1 MLRSL
6 LLAFIAVRNI
16 YAPYGV
22 LGCTANL
29 WRLFA
34 VQCRL
39 VLKDENLQVT
49 RANTGGRNRNAGR
62 EINAT
67 APERNEIIEMLEK
80 HGKPLQR
87 KDIVTALKVKSDDS
101 REILRRRLRAMVRD
115 GQLIQTRRN
124 AFGLPAR
131 MDLVKGRISS
141 HRDGFGFLIP
151 DDGGT
156 DLYISSREMRKVL
169 HGDRV
174 LAAVTGTDNKGRR
187 EGMITDVLE
196 RANESIVGRYVEEN
210 GIALVVP
217 DDPRINQDV
226 MVPLKD
232 TLGARPGQ
240 VVVATIVTEPSGRKA
255 PVGKITEI
263 LGQSGAPGMATEIAI
278 RSHGLP
284 HEWPD
289 GVEAA
294 AGAFG
299 DSVPEDMKDGRKD
312 LRDLPLVTID
322 GADARDFDD
331 AVFARKQNKGWRLIV
346 AIAEVSSYVKPG
358 SLLDAEAT
366 HRSTSVYFPSRVIP
380 MLPEALSNGLCSL
393 KPAVDRLCLACE
405 MTVSDDGT
413 VKRSRF
419 VAAVMNSSARLTY
432 QQVADYYETG
442 VLKHHDDMADV
453 KRNLDDLHTLYKTL
467 SAARLKRG
475 AIGFESTEYGFQFDQ
490 RGAVAGLVAQER
502 NDAHKLIEECMI
514 LANVEAARF
523 LLSQKL
529 PAPYRVHASPPE
541 GKLEA
546 LSQFLRG
553 QGIRVPWRDNPEP
566 KDFEAVV
573 LEAQGRP
580 DEHLIMAV
588 LLRSQSLAAY
598 QTANE
603 GHFGLALKA
612 YTHFTSPIRR
622 YPDLLVHRAIHNLLQ
637 RAGTAGYPYTVEAM
651 SELCARCSFNARRA
665 EEAERDVVDRLKC
678 AYLETRIG
686 EEFDGMVS
694 GVTSFGLFV
703 ELDYGR
709 ISGLVHVTGLP
720 NDYYH
725 FDPVAH
731 RMKGERRGQVFQ
743 LSDRVRVRVLEV
755 NLDER
760 KIDFELV
767 E

>member
-1 MLRSL
+1 MTKVKS
-6 LLAFIAVRNI
+6 
-16 YAPYGV
+16 
-22 LGCTANL
+22 
-29 WRLFA
+29 
-34 VQCRL
+34 
-39 VLKDENLQVT
+39 
-49 RANTGGRNRNAGR
+49 GGKNRYAGR
-62 EINAT
+62 EINAV

-80 HGKPLQR
+80 HGRPLQR
-87 KDIVTALKVKSDDS
+87 RGIVDALKVESDDS

-124 AFGLPAR
+124 AYGLPAR
-131 MDLVKGRISS
+131 MDLVKGRISA
-141 HRDGFGFLIP
+141 HRDGFGFVMP
-151 DDGGT
+151 DDGGS

-174 LAAVTGTDNKGRR
+174 LAGVTGTDRQGRR
-187 EGMITDVLE
+187 EGMIVEVLE
-196 RANESIVGRYVEEN
+196 RANDSIVGRYVEEN

-226 MVPLKD
+226 MIPLKD
-232 TLGARPGQ
+232 TAGARPGQ
-240 VVVATIVTEPSGRKA
+240 VVVATIVTEPTAHQS

-263 LGQSGAPGMATEIAI
+263 LGKSGAPGMATEIAI

-284 HEWPD
+284 YEWPD
-289 GVEAA
+289 GVEEAA
-294 AGAFG
+294 QGFG
-299 DSVPEDMKDGRKD
+299 DSVPEDMKTGRKD
-312 LRDLPLVTID
+312 LRKLPLVTID

-331 AVFARKQNKGWRLIV
+331 AVFARKQGKGWRLIV
-346 AIAEVSSYVKPG
+346 AIAEVSSYVQSG
-358 SLLDAEAT
+358 SLLDDEAT

-405 MTVSDDGT
+405 ITVSDKGT
-413 VKRSRF
+413 VQRSRF

-432 QQVADYYETG
+432 QQVADYYENG
-442 VLKHHDDMADV
+442 VLKHHDDDSQV
-453 KRNLDDLHTLYKTL
+453 KQNLDDLYALYKAL
-467 SAARLKRG
+467 RSARLKRG
-475 AIGFESTEYGFQFDQ
+475 AIDFESTEYGFQFDK
-490 RGAVAGLVAQER
+490 RGAVIGLIPQER

-523 LLSQKL
+523 LLGNDL

-546 LSQFLRG
+546 LGQFLRG
-553 QGIRVPWRDNPEP
+553 QGISVPWRDKPEP
-566 KDFEAVV
+566 RDFEAVV
-573 LEAQGRP
+573 KQAKGRP

-598 QTANE
+598 QVANE

-612 YTHFTSPIRR
+612 YAHFTSPIRR
-622 YPDLLVHRAIHNLLQ
+622 YPDLLVHRAIHHLLL
-637 RAGTAGYPYTVEAM
+637 RGKKPAYPYTVEAM
-651 SELCARCSFNARRA
+651 SELCARCSHNSRRA
-665 EEAERDVVDRLKC
+665 EEAERDVIDRLKC

-686 EEFDGMVS
+686 EEFEGMVS

-725 FDPVAH
+725 FDPVSH

-743 LSDRVRVRVLEV
+743 LSDRVKVRVLAV

-767 E
+767 D

>member
-1 MLRSL
+1 M
-6 LLAFIAVRNI
+6 
-16 YAPYGV
+16 
-22 LGCTANL
+22 
-29 WRLFA
+29 
-34 VQCRL
+34 
-39 VLKDENLQVT
+39 
-49 RANTGGRNRNAGR
+49 
-62 EINAT
+62 
-67 APERNEIIEMLEK
+67 
-80 HGKPLQR
+80 QR
-87 KDIVTALKVKSDDS
+87 KDLVSALKVESDDS

-115 GQLIQTRRN
+115 GQLVQNRRR

-151 DDGGT
+151 DDSGT

-174 LAAVTGTDNKGRR
+174 LAAVTGTDRQGRR
-187 EGMITDVLE
+187 EGKITEVLE
-196 RANESIVGRYVEEN
+196 RANDSIVGRYVEEN

-226 MVPLKD
+226 MIPLND

-240 VVVATIVTEPSGRKA
+240 VVVATIVTEPTGRKS

-284 HEWPD
+284 FEWPD

-294 AGAFG
+294 AEAYGEA
-299 DSVPEDMKDGRKD
+299 VPEEMKSGRKD
-312 LRDLPLVTID
+312 LRQLPLVTID

-331 AVFARKQNKGWRLIV
+331 AVYARKQSKGWRLIV
-346 AIAEVSSYVKPG
+346 AIAEVSSYVQPG
-358 SLLDAEAT
+358 TALDEEAVR
-366 HRSTSVYFPSRVIP
+366 RSTSVYFPSRVIP

-405 MTVSDDGT
+405 ITVSDDGT
-413 VKRSRF
+413 VQRSRF

-432 QQVADYYETG
+432 QQVADYYESG
-442 VLKHHDDMADV
+442 VLKHHDDMDDV
-453 KRNLDDLHTLYKTL
+453 KSSLDDLHSLYKTL
-467 SAARLKRG
+467 LAARLKRG
-475 AIGFESTEYGFQFDQ
+475 AIGFESIEYGFQFDQ
-490 RGAVAGLVAQER
+490 RGAVAGLIAQER

-523 LLSQKL
+523 LLKNKL

-546 LSQFLRG
+546 LGQFLRG
-553 QGIRVPWRDNPEP
+553 QGIRVPWRDDPQP
-566 KDFEAVV
+566 KDFEEVV
-573 LEAQGRP
+573 LQAQGRP

-598 QTANE
+598 QPGNE
-603 GHFGLALKA
+603 GHFGLALDA

-622 YPDLLVHRAIHNLLQ
+622 YPDLLVHRAIHQLLQ
-637 RAGTAGYPYTVEAM
+637 RTDTSDYPYSGELM

-665 EEAERDVVDRLKC
+665 EEAERDVIDRLKC

-686 EEFDGMVS
+686 EEFDGLVS

-709 ISGLVHVTGLP
+709 INGLVHVTGLP

-731 RMKGERRGQVFQ
+731 RMKGERTGRVFQ
-743 LSDRVRVRVLEV
+743 LADRVKVRVVKV